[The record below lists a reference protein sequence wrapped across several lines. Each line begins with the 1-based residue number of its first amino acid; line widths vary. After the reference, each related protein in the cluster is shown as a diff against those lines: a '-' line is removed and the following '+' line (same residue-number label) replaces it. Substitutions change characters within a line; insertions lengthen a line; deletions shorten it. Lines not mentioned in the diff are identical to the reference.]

1 MNEIHSVI
9 SHYMRANKP
18 WERPLEPLL
27 CRQITD
33 ISTTTTTDTTIKDP
47 VIIVEIKI
55 MVCRFDTSLV
65 VLTSIVGSGVGVRLS
80 PGRSDGS
87 TAVVSGRVV

>member
-1 MNEIHSVI
+1 MH
-9 SHYMRANKP
+9 ANKQHIP
-18 WERPLEPLL
+18 RERPMEPLL
-27 CRQITD
+27 CQQITD

-47 VIIVEIKI
+47 VIIVEIKM

-65 VLTSIVGSGVGVRLS
+65 VLSSVVGSGVGVRLS

-87 TAVVSGRVV
+87 TAVVSVRVV